1 MKKTLVVNM
10 NYVDIEGDILDLS
23 CDDSGIIYSISK
35 EIEEEISVDY
45 VDENTRGKLKGCKYD
60 ACTFFFSL
68 NSMWRK
74 RQKISNIKEVK
85 NYLKDGGKIYL
96 WDVNKE
102 RGKKINNKVE
112 IILPNGK
119 IKGGVLRN
127 NNILTKCNY
136 EEILNILEKYYIIE
150 DSKVWEEMFFIKAK
164 YKNNIRKE

>member
-23 CDDSGIIYSISK
+23 CDENGVIYSISK
-35 EIEEEISVDY
+35 DIEAELSVDY
-45 VDENTRGKLKGCKYD
+45 VDENSREKLKGRKYD
-60 ACTFFFSL
+60 ACTFFFNL
-68 NSMWRK
+68 NNMWRR
-74 RQKISNIKEVK
+74 RQKDSIIKEVK
-85 NYLKDGGKIYL
+85 NYLKEDGKIYL

-102 RGKKINNKVE
+102 RGKKIDNKVE

-127 NNILTKCNY
+127 NNIFTSCNY
-136 EEILNILEKYYIIE
+136 EEILKILEKYYIIE

-164 YKNNIRKE
+164 YKKAT